1 MRVRFINGYYFSIDM
16 PQDSIIQMLVSGQN
30 DLEWFKQNL
39 DYLKS
44 KYNNKFIAFQDKE
57 VIESY
62 ANLDELMK
70 KLEKKGIN
78 ISRVFIEFVSKIKTI
93 L

>member
-57 VIESY
+57 VIESD

-70 KLEKKGIN
+70 KLESHN
-78 ISRVFIEFVSKIKTI
+78 ELSRRRD
-93 L
+93 